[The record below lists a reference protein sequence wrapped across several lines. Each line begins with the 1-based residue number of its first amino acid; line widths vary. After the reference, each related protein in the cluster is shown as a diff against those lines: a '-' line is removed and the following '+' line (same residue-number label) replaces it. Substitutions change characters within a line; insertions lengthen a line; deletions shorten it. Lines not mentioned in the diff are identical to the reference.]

1 MSRSKSERLRSVQLN
16 RRTEAAIDAGH
27 PWLWP
32 DVFDSVNW
40 TPHRGEVVELLDAV
54 GAPMGCA
61 IAEGSLKPGVP
72 ALRVLSLETRP
83 PPLRKLVFSRIAA
96 ARKLRE
102 RILSAETDGYRL
114 LAGEGDGLPGLVAD
128 RYGAVLVVKPDGP
141 LWEPHLALLIEAL
154 QSEGGGGIRSILLRQ
169 PGEDGRLLHGEEPPE
184 SLVFNEDGRRY
195 LVRPRSGQ
203 KTGFFLD
210 QRPNRTHVQNITRE
224 GDRALNLFS
233 YTGGFSLAMALGG
246 AAHVHSIDLSESI
259 LADCREQFRLNGI
272 DPEPHRFE
280 AADIFQWLPAVTDP
294 SPAHRYDLIV
304 CDPPALSH
312 KKADLDKARAAYR
325 RLHQGLAARLRK
337 GAILV
342 TASCTARLTEDDL
355 LEDARLGL
363 GDAGRTVQRVL
374 RRAGAGADHPVPP
387 GFPQGRYL
395 SCLTL
400 MVD

>member
-1 MSRSKSERLRSVQLN
+1 MTRANNERLRSVQLN
-16 RRTEAAIDAGH
+16 KRTEAAIDAGH

-32 DVFDSVNW
+32 DVFDAVRW
-40 TPHRGEVVELLDAV
+40 KPRRGEIIELVDAV
-54 GAPMGCA
+54 GAPMGYA
-61 IAEGSLKPGVP
+61 IAEGSLRPGVP

-83 PPLRKLVFSRIAA
+83 LPLRKLVFSRIAA

-102 RILSAETDGYRL
+102 RMVRADTDGYRL

-128 RYGAVLVVKPDGP
+128 RYGSVLVLKPDGP
-141 LWEPHLALLIEAL
+141 LWEPHLTLLVEAL
-154 QSEGGGGIRSILLRQ
+154 RSEGGAGIRSILLRQ
-169 PGEDGRLLHGEEPPE
+169 PGEDTRLLHGEEPPE

-195 LVRPRSGQ
+195 LVRPASGQ

-210 QRPNRTHVQNITRE
+210 QRPNRTHVQGITCQ

-259 LADCREQFRLNGI
+259 LSDCREQFRLNGI
-272 DPEPHRFE
+272 DPTPHRFQ
-280 AADIFQWLPAVTDP
+280 AADIFQWLPTVAKT
-294 SPAHRYDLIV
+294 SSEQRYDLIV

-312 KKADLDKARAAYR
+312 KKTDLDKARSAYR
-325 RLHQGLAARLRK
+325 RLHQGLASQLRK
-337 GAILV
+337 GALLV

-363 GDAGRTVQRVL
+363 SDAGRTVQRVL

-400 MVD
+400 VVD